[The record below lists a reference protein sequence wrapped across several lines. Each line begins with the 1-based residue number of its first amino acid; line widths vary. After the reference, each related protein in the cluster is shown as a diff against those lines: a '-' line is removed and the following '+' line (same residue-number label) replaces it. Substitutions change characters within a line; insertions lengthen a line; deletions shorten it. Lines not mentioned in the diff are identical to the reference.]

1 MNKPFSQAAENNK
14 GPIHEVLCAYLTEP
28 GDLLEIGSGTGQH
41 AVWMAPRFPTVRWQP
56 SEQPENLPGLEKW
69 LADAPADNLL
79 PARMLR
85 VEGEWPA
92 RRYRYIFTANTF
104 HILSR
109 PLVERAIA
117 RICEHLLADGYCLIY
132 GPFNVGGRYTS
143 DSNRAF
149 DLSLKTRDL
158 AMGLRD
164 QEWVVEQFTRHGRGL
179 LADHAMPANNRLLVF
194 A

>member
-1 MNKPFSQAAENNK
+1 MSKPFSQAAENNK

-41 AVWMAPRFPTVRWQP
+41 AVWMAPRFPAVRWQP
-56 SEQPENLPGLEKW
+56 TEQPENLPGLEQW
-69 LADAPADNLL
+69 LAEAPADNLL
-79 PARMLR
+79 PARILR
-85 VEGEWPA
+85 AEGDWPA
-92 RRYRYIFTANTF
+92 QRYRYIFTANTF
-104 HILSR
+104 HILSL

-117 RICEHLLADGYCLIY
+117 RSCECLLPEGYFLVY
-132 GPFNVGGRYTS
+132 GPFNHGGRCTS

-164 QEWVVEQFTRHGRGL
+164 REWVVEQFSRRGRGL